1 MALINTGPLPIQS
14 LNIQVLDA
22 LKDPASRQ
30 IINDQLNTVLRAT
43 LISSAKSR
51 ALPALESLLENLR
64 PADFGAEQNLSL
76 RDFVTKYATLP
87 TDPAA
92 NKAAQRA
99 IATLSTS
106 TTVGQF
112 SWPEPDYCGKS
123 DFQRIGG
130 PDESGVFDGHIAH
143 VGG

>member
-64 PADFGAEQNLSL
+64 PADFGAS
-76 RDFVTKYATLP
+76 
-87 TDPAA
+87 
-92 NKAAQRA
+92 
-99 IATLSTS
+99 
-106 TTVGQF
+106 
-112 SWPEPDYCGKS
+112 
-123 DFQRIGG
+123 RIC
-130 PDESGVFDGHIAH
+130 H
-143 VGG
+143 